1 MAVRKVGDAPGNG
14 RSGALMGRATDTGRF
29 EVKEAGR
36 KPKTTVT
43 ERMPAS
49 GRGDSGVLRWIG
61 SDGKTYERAVSRI
74 DMEKLDQPIVM
85 QARKAVIV
93 TRAKLKQSGGSLIFT
108 VPAPARKAMD
118 FKPGDEIELTVD
130 DDGRMIVEPAPAPRK
145 RPKYSLEE
153 LLAQCDPDAPISDEE
168 RAWLDEP
175 AVGREAW

>member
-1 MAVRKVGDAPGNG
+1 
-14 RSGALMGRATDTGRF
+14 MGRVADTGRF
-29 EVKEAGR
+29 EVKDAEW

-43 ERMPAS
+43 ERIPAS
-49 GRGDSGVLRWIG
+49 GRGDSGVLRWVG

-74 DMEKLDQPIVM
+74 DMEKLEQPMVM
-85 QARKAVIV
+85 QVRKAVIV

-130 DDGRMIVEPAPAPRK
+130 DDGRMIVEPAPAPPPRK
-145 RPKYSLEE
+145 RPKYSLDE